1 MIRSFRNKA
10 LKRFASTGD
19 KSKLAVQKPERIR
32 RILLLL
38 DSASRPADMDV
49 SGLRF
54 HALTGRNKGRY
65 SVWASENYKITF
77 GWDGE
82 DAIEVDLEDYH

>member
-1 MIRSFRNKA
+1 MILSFRNKA

-19 KSKLAVQKPERIR
+19 RSRLAVQKPERIR

-38 DSASRPADMDV
+38 DSASRPADMAV
-49 SGLRF
+49 SGMRF
-54 HALTGRNKGRY
+54 HALTGRDKGRY
-65 SVWASENYKITF
+65 SVWASENYRITF